1 MLGRTFNLGL
11 DDANL
16 SKEELAETIKKYV
29 PRFFIHYSEIGTDP
43 DKRNYIV
50 SNQSLREAGFGKAV
64 KEAQDAARKYINVAG
79 NLLAAKAS

>member
-1 MLGRTFNLGL
+1 MSPIASSTASGNQKSMLGRTFNLGL

-16 SKEELAETIKKYV
+16 SKEELAEKIKKYV

-50 SNQSLREAGFGKAV
+50 SN
-64 KEAQDAARKYINVAG
+64 
-79 NLLAAKAS
+79 